1 MTPAQFASYIRLKT
15 RTNSTTFPDA
25 DILVYANIVKDEI
38 AKEIIK
44 ANEDYFGIESLRDLE
59 NGIRKYLFPTYM
71 LSQMKYIQAKLDGTN
86 WVKLDEFDI
95 TSYDRPTDED
105 SIRANFAGRNPAFD
119 IFGGELSIYSEDPI
133 IDVTGG
139 LKLWSIVY
147 PADLTS
153 LSGDADMSVNPSLT
167 EFGMPRQLHKVWAT
181 KVIIEYKTS
190 KEKPIPLTEQ
200 ELKVDVDLQS
210 AINSLKL
217 QNLDRV
223 FVATVPDNSDN
234 GADY

>member
-25 DILVYANIVKDEI
+25 DILVYANATKDEI
-38 AKEIIK
+38 AKEVIK
-44 ANEDYFGIESLRDLE
+44 ANEDYFGIELLRDLKD
-59 NGIRKYLFPTYM
+59 GVRKYLFPTYM
-71 LSQMKYIQAKLDGTN
+71 LSQMKYLQAKLDGVN
-86 WVKLDEFDI
+86 WSTLEEFDI

-105 SIRANFAGRNPAFD
+105 SIRANWAGRKPAFD
-119 IFGGELSIYSEDPI
+119 IFGGELSIYSENAI
-133 IDVTGG
+133 IAVSGG

-147 PADLTS
+147 PADLTA
-153 LSGDADMSVNPSLT
+153 LTGTADMSVNPSKT

-181 KVIIEYKTS
+181 KAIIEYKTS

-200 ELKVDVDLQS
+200 ELKVEIDLQS

-217 QNLDRV
+217 QNLDRSV
-223 FVATVPDNSDN
+223 VANVPDNSNN
-234 GADY
+234 GENY

>member
-133 IDVTGG
+133 IDVTDG

>member
-59 NGIRKYLFPTYM
+59 SGIRKYLFPTYM

-86 WVKLDEFDI
+86 WVKLDEFDV

>member
-15 RTNSTTFPDA
+15 RTNSTTLPDA

-86 WVKLDEFDI
+86 WVKLDEFDV

-133 IDVTGG
+133 IDVTDG

>member
-1 MTPAQFASYIRLKT
+1 
-15 RTNSTTFPDA
+15 
-25 DILVYANIVKDEI
+25 
-38 AKEIIK
+38 
-44 ANEDYFGIESLRDLE
+44 
-59 NGIRKYLFPTYM
+59 
-71 LSQMKYIQAKLDGTN
+71 MKYIQAKLDGTN
-86 WVKLDEFDI
+86 WVKLDEFDV

-133 IDVTGG
+133 IDVTDG